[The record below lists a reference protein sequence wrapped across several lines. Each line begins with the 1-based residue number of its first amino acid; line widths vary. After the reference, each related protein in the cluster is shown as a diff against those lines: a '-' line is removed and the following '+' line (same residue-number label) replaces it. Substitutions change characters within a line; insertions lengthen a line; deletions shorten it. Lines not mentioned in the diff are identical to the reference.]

1 MKNNILENRIGYIEI
16 SSQVIQDFE
25 KDYMLPKTLFSN
37 FFPVRIVDKFRAVEY
52 YGYSKQFRE
61 TKDCEI
67 VPKYSVIFE
76 TIINNSG
83 KYYNIKFKEIKIN

>member
-37 FFPVRIVDKFRAVEY
+37 FFPVRILDGFRFLKY
-52 YGYSKQFRE
+52 YGYSQQFRE
-61 TKDCEI
+61 IEECES
-67 VPKYSVIFE
+67 VPKYSAIFE
-76 TIINNSG
+76 TIINDSG
-83 KYYNIKFKEIKIN
+83 KYYNIKFEEIK

>member
-16 SSQVIQDFE
+16 SSQLIQDFE

-37 FFPVRIVDKFRAVEY
+37 FFPVRIVDGFRFLKY

-61 TKDCEI
+61 IGHCESI
-67 VPKYSVIFE
+67 PKYEAIF
-76 TIINNSG
+76 NSLIHG
-83 KYYNIKFKEIKIN
+83 SNRYYEVNFKEIK